1 MIYGVVLQLI
11 ECQLTVFSSLRVEQQ
26 GPLFVMLKSK
36 SIFCGGV
43 SEKFEDGRTRD
54 TGSRCRLVYRYVLG
68 RAPKP
73 SATTRLRELVV
84 SLLRSNWFQAR
95 SQLHDGE
102 SPVVEC
108 AQSRR
113 LNRRAE

>member
-1 MIYGVVLQLI
+1 MVPRPFDG
-11 ECQLTVFSSLRVEQQ
+11 QLTVFSSQRVEQQ
-26 GPLFVMLKSK
+26 GPLFVMLKGK

-43 SEKFEDGRTRD
+43 SEKFEDGGTRN

-68 RAPKP
+68 RPPKS
-73 SATTRLRELVV
+73 SATTRLREFVV
-84 SLLRSNWFQAR
+84 SFLRSNRFQAR

-102 SPVVEC
+102 PLVVEC

-113 LNRRAE
+113 LDGRSE

>member
-1 MIYGVVLQLI
+1 MVLLLI
-11 ECQLTVFSSLRVEQQ
+11 DGQLTVFSSLRVEQQ

-54 TGSRCRLVYRYVLG
+54 TGARCRLVYRYVLG
-68 RAPKP
+68 RPPKP
-73 SATTRLRELVV
+73 SAATRLREFVV
-84 SLLRSNWFQAR
+84 SCLRANWFQAS

-102 SPVVEC
+102 SPFVEC

-113 LNRRAE
+113 LN